1 MISPLLRVTRF
12 IENSVM
18 ITLVST
24 MILVAGAQIVL
35 RNLFDTGFGWSD
47 PLLRIMVMWVGLVGA
62 MAATR
67 ERRHI
72 TIDVLTRFLPARGK
86 QVSGII
92 TDMFSTLVC
101 ALLAWHSGLFV
112 IDEYQ
117 GGSMAFSA
125 VPAWA
130 CEAIMPLGFAVMALR
145 FFLSVIERITHP
157 EHSEH
162 GA

>member
-12 IENSVM
+12 LEDCMM
-18 ITLVST
+18 IVLVST

-47 PLLRIMVMWVGLVGA
+47 PLLRVMVMWVGLVGA

-72 TIDVLTRFLPARGK
+72 TIDVLTRFLPARGR
-86 QVSGII
+86 QVSGVI
-92 TDMFSTLVC
+92 TDIFSTLVC

-112 IDEYQ
+112 IDEY
-117 GGSMAFSA
+117 
-125 VPAWA
+125 
-130 CEAIMPLGFAVMALR
+130 
-145 FFLSVIERITHP
+145 
-157 EHSEH
+157 H
-162 GA
+162 G